1 MSQNKDLNLNIQQLN
16 QFIYSKNLRQLINFG
31 HIIKKNETI
40 YCYELDWVKIDTP
53 KAPVEIKDGFLSAE
67 ICLKIA

>member
-1 MSQNKDLNLNIQQLN
+1 MLPNISSKKLVIMSQNKDLNLNIQFWSYN
-16 QFIYSKNLRQLINFG
+16 Q
-31 HIIKKNETI
+31 KNETI